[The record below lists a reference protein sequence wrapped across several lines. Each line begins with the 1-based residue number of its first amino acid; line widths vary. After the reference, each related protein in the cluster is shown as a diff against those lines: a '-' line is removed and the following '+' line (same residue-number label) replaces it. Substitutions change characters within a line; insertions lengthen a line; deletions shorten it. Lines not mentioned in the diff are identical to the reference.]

1 MRGGKKPARR
11 VDAYLFAKTVK
22 MFDMGRE
29 VDAHQLSDIL
39 EISI

>member
-1 MRGGKKPARR
+1 MRGGKNPAKR

-29 VDAHQLSDIL
+29 VDAH
-39 EISI
+39 